1 MPLADSLLP
10 YLQRTHGIYITGC
23 FVELPMHLKNTLNK
37 MSLYG
42 FEFSGC
48 RPHFSQKVVKG
59 KIK

>member
-37 MSLYG
+37 MSLYIYMG
-42 FEFSGC
+42 LNLVDVDHIS
-48 RPHFSQKVVKG
+48 VK
-59 KIK
+59 KS